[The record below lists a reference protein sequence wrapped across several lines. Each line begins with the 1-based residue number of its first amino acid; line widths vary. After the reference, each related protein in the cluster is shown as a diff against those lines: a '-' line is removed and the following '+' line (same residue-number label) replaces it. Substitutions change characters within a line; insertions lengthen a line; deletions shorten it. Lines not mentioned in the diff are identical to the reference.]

1 MSHHNSKE
9 EKSTAN
15 LINMSEIVELQS
27 KAVFD
32 YMNVTENGL
41 TKKEAEARLL
51 VYGRNSIKSKKL
63 FHPVRMLL
71 MKFVNVLAIMLWVAS
86 ILAFISGTPLL
97 SYVIWS
103 IIFINAVF
111 SFVQERKAD
120 QALQALSQMIPN
132 NVKVCR
138 DGEVIVKTAD
148 ELVPGDVIHLMAGD
162 KVPADIRVVFSHNL
176 FVDNSMLTG
185 ESVPVNRDEVCEDLQ
200 GDIINSRNLLF
211 AGTSIT
217 GGDAKG
223 VVLATGKNTQLGNI
237 TQTTATIT
245 KGKSSLE
252 IQIQRI
258 TKVLSI
264 IAGVIGILAFS
275 ISLFVSNFTVNAALI
290 FAIGII
296 VANIPEGLMPTVSLS
311 LALSVQRMAKKNAL
325 VRKQSA
331 VETLSSTTVICTDKT
346 GTLTQNKMFA
356 KRIWTADG
364 IIEIDGDGYG
374 KAGKLTGI
382 NNQNR
387 ETIER
392 LVAATAICSDTIIRT
407 SHEDESK
414 WKIIG
419 NPTEAA
425 ILIAGQKFGMDIDE
439 VKNQFERTKVVPF
452 SSDTKTMTVMAKNK
466 KSPFFK
472 LDYVIN
478 FTKGDPVKVLSYCRY
493 IFKEGKKLK

>member
-364 IIEIDGDGYG
+364 IIERG
-374 KAGKLTGI
+374 
-382 NNQNR
+382 
-387 ETIER
+387 R
-392 LVAATAICSDTIIRT
+392 LR
-407 SHEDESK
+407 
-414 WKIIG
+414 
-419 NPTEAA
+419 
-425 ILIAGQKFGMDIDE
+425 
-439 VKNQFERTKVVPF
+439 
-452 SSDTKTMTVMAKNK
+452 
-466 KSPFFK
+466 
-472 LDYVIN
+472 
-478 FTKGDPVKVLSYCRY
+478 
-493 IFKEGKKLK
+493 